1 MLDYPYRDNMGAVGP
16 YDTPDRALERW
27 MHGTGD
33 AGDGDATDQAIT
45 QRVAMLL
52 EEANAAGQ
60 ADDFE
65 TALARAQEALELM
78 PDHPDAL
85 RYELLSLVALEEWE
99 DAFELLQ
106 EQRARLLET
115 VTESRLANLEAE
127 VRAMVE
133 ALPDPVQDGATAVAK
148 SPNLLWWGAAAAV
161 AYWVFKD

>member
-1 MLDYPYRDNMGAVGP
+1 MLDYPYRENMGAVGP

-33 AGDGDATDQAIT
+33 AGDADATDQAIT

-60 ADDFE
+60 AGDFE
-65 TALARAQEALELM
+65 AALDRAQEALELM

-106 EQRARLLET
+106 EQRARLLQTVSET
-115 VTESRLANLEAE
+115 QLASLEAE

-133 ALPDPVQDGATAVAK
+133 ALPDAAEGAAAAAAK
-148 SPNLLWWGAAAAV
+148 APNYLWWGAAAAV